1 MRKVMKMICMD
12 KDMTL
17 KVPEYINQQA
27 DWDTWCPSAFVG
39 EVIDTHLN
47 SII

>member
-1 MRKVMKMICMD
+1 MRKVMKMIYMD

-27 DWDTWCPSAFVG
+27 DWDT
-39 EVIDTHLN
+39 
-47 SII
+47 